1 MPKYNSTKANAQGSP
16 DVLVAPLTSRT
27 DTIAA
32 LKEIA
37 EQWCD
42 LVGEEPT
49 ITTLNAFMMGAK
61 IAISNKGWIRPY
73 KEDIINDCGD
83 ANEY

>member
-1 MPKYNSTKANAQGSP
+1 MSLLEICNDKE
-16 DVLVAPLTSRT
+16 
-27 DTIAA
+27 

-49 ITTLNAFMMGAK
+49 ASTLNAFIMGAK
-61 IAISNKGWIRPY
+61 LAISNNGFLNQN
-73 KEDIINDCGD
+73 KED
-83 ANEY
+83 E

>member
-1 MPKYNSTKANAQGSP
+1 MRLLEICN
-16 DVLVAPLTSRT
+16 DEE
-27 DTIAA
+27 

-49 ITTLNAFMMGAK
+49 ESTLNAFTMGAK
-61 IAISNKGWIRPY
+61 LAISNNGWINQN
-73 KEDIINDCGD
+73 KEDDN
-83 ANEY
+83 

>member
-1 MPKYNSTKANAQGSP
+1 MKKTDY
-16 DVLVAPLTSRT
+16 LPLIPICS
-27 DTIAA
+27 DKE

-49 ITTLNAFMMGAK
+49 TTTINAFMMGAK
-61 IAISNKGWIRPY
+61 IAISNNGWIRRNI
-73 KEDIINDCGD
+73 EDNTNDCGD